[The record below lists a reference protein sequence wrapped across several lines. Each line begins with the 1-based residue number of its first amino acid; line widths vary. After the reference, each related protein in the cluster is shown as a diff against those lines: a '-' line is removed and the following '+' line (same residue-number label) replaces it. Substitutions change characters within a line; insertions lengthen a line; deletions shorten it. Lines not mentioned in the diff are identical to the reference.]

1 MFCFHIVGARGHIAD
16 PRKTIECLQ
25 RLSNGSVLALN
36 ADLICGTGHLQSS
49 VEHAL
54 RSFDQQ
60 MNACNNITMECL
72 LYVSGERQISKAQ
85 EKMGLKIGTERVALV
100 LFGPRIEDVL
110 QMLGLKRDDSVL
122 DASVEKA
129 LRFGVEQRE
138 IDALGPERAN
148 DLVLERVAF
157 VDILKR

>member
-1 MFCFHIVGARGHIAD
+1 MFRFQIIGARGHIAD
-16 PRKTIECLQ
+16 PRKAVERLQ
-25 RLSNGSVLALN
+25 SLPDGSVLALN
-36 ADLICGTGHLQSS
+36 ADLICGVEHLQSA

-60 MNACNNITMECL
+60 MNVCNNIAMECL
-72 LYVSGERQISKAQ
+72 VYASGERQISKAQ
-85 EKMGLKIGTERVALV
+85 GKMGMMKGAERVALV
-100 LFGPRIEDVL
+100 LFGPLEEEVL
-110 QMLGLKRDDSVL
+110 SVLDLVRDDSVL

-129 LRFGVEQRE
+129 LRFGVERRE
-138 IDALGPERAN
+138 IDALGPERAS